1 MANLQV
7 KNVPE
12 EMHRRLRRCARR
24 RGLTLRDVVLA
35 AVDRELSH
43 EEFIAR
49 LHRRKAV
56 KLGRSAAS
64 FLTAAREERERSR

>member
-12 EMHRRLRRCARR
+12 ETHRRLRLCARR
-24 RGLTLRDVVLA
+24 RRQTLRDVVLA

-43 EEFIAR
+43 EEFLAR
-49 LHRRKAV
+49 LHRRKPV
-56 KLGRSAAS
+56 ELGRPAAG
-64 FLTAAREERERSR
+64 FLKAAREERERSR